1 MFFRFSISQLGERRM
16 KTLYYILF
24 LLAFAL
30 GSGLQSFFMINFVL
44 KEEDL
49 VVPFY
54 LQTFILQKVKQIL
67 MNFAFYT
74 FQCFKSITLLLDVV
88 IFLQINTQ

>member
-24 LLAFAL
+24 LLALAL

-54 LQTFILQKVKQIL
+54 L
-67 MNFAFYT
+67 
-74 FQCFKSITLLLDVV
+74 
-88 IFLQINTQ
+88 

>member
-24 LLAFAL
+24 LLALAL

-67 MNFAFYT
+67 MNFALYT
-74 FQCFKSITLLLDVV
+74 FQCFKSRN
-88 IFLQINTQ
+88 FY